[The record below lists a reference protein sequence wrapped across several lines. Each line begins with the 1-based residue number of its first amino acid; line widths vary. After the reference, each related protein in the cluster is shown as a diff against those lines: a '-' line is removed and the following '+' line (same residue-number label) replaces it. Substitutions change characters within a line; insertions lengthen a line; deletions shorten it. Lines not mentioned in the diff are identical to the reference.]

1 MSHIRTTQRV
11 VRFQRSFALP
21 GFDASQ
27 PPGEYLVDQD
37 EEALESASRTAWR
50 RVAAFIHLPAISTG
64 QQSQQ
69 MVPISPDLLETLIEK
84 DQQQS

>member
-11 VRFQRSFALP
+11 VSFQKSFALP
-21 GFDASQ
+21 GYDAPQ
-27 PPGEYLVDQD
+27 PAGEYLVGQD

-50 RVAAFIHLPAISTG
+50 RVASFIHLPATSTG
-64 QQSQQ
+64 QWPQQ
-69 MVPISPDLLETLIEK
+69 MVPISPDLLEALIEK